1 MNKWE
6 TTHGNGK
13 KKSCPGWLRALMHK
27 AIKDLHFVYLMFGY
41 DMLSMSRYRADT
53 YAPKQI

>member
-13 KKSCPGWLRALMHK
+13 KSCPSWLRALMHK